1 MLLQIGQGC
10 PMSGRLL
17 FGGMTAILLS
27 RQSGCRRKN
36 DDPQLEEILPEDA
49 LNMMSGMIPL
59 RVNAVCSFPL
69 LDKIFAP

>member
-1 MLLQIGQGC
+1 M
-10 PMSGRLL
+10 PE
-17 FGGMTAILLS
+17 
-27 RQSGCRRKN
+27 KN

-69 LDKIFAP
+69 LDNICTLDGYSVISCVSSIMLQ